1 MALVVPRGLIGVLGL
16 AVVLGVAHAPAGDAA
31 AAEGKGKTM
40 AEMSITQALKQ
51 ATPGLMKIEGV
62 VGTAQGLCDG
72 APCIKIY
79 VARKTPELLGQIPAT
94 IAGHPVVIEET
105 GEFKAL
111 EPG

>member
-1 MALVVPRGLIGVLGL
+1 MALTARGLIGVLGL
-16 AVVLGVAHAPAGDAA
+16 AVVLGAAHAPARDAA
-31 AAEGKGKTM
+31 AAGGKGKAM
-40 AEMSITQALKQ
+40 AEMSITQALEQ

-72 APCIKIY
+72 APCIKVY
-79 VARKTPELLGQIPAT
+79 VARKTPELLAQIPAT

-111 EPG
+111 KR

>member
-1 MALVVPRGLIGVLGL
+1 MALTARGLIGVVGL
-16 AVVLGVAHAPAGDAA
+16 ALLIGAAHAPAWPVAADA
-31 AAEGKGKTM
+31 GKGKAM

-62 VGTAQGLCDG
+62 VGTAQGRCDG

-79 VARKTPELLGQIPAT
+79 VVKKTPELLGQLPAT

-105 GEFKAL
+105 GEIRAL
-111 EPG
+111 DSG